1 MKRFVVLVLIIA
13 FSSTAFA
20 AEGGPVVA
28 NIQKEISLPPKNT
41 VLPPVV
47 REAYEYYEICGC
59 CEADLKG
66 ELKQKCITWKDGR
79 KYDALTNWKVKW
91 DYGHNRAGK
100 TCSADSFTVTVN
112 VRYHLPKW
120 AKPAEAPRELIGKWE
135 SYTKN
140 LLTHENGHRDRAVDA
155 AADLTRT
162 VADLPPFNTC
172 SELDRE
178 VNIISRA
185 RMKRLE
191 GEQQQYDRETGHG
204 AAQGALFP

>member
-1 MKRFVVLVLIIA
+1 MKRFAVIVFIVV
-13 FSSTAFA
+13 FSSLAFT

-28 NIQKEISLPPKNT
+28 NIQKEISLPIKNT
-41 VLPPVV
+41 VLPPVI

-59 CEADLKG
+59 CETDLKG
-66 ELKQKCITWKDGR
+66 ELRQKCITWKDGK

-112 VRYHLPKW
+112 VRYYLPKW
-120 AKPAEAPRELIGKWE
+120 AKPDHAPRELIGKWE

-162 VADLPPFNTC
+162 VADLPPFSTC
-172 SELDRE
+172 SDLDRE

-191 GEQQQYDRETGHG
+191 EEQKQYDRETGHG